1 MTDLVGF
8 CYQLGGNILYTEV
21 EGEKTTV
28 VSSVGTSP
36 WRHLRLQ
43 YPTNR
48 PVFHCRP
55 GPWRAQERGQGEG
68 AYPSLAVSSNHLS
81 PKLGH
86 PLHLPSSSG
95 FSLTS
100 ASLSPSLPSPEI
112 IGLKIKSAKPLQ
124 VTALGLPRIRKP
136 GVVTGSL
143 R

>member
-8 CYQLGGNILYTEV
+8 CYQPGGNILYTAV

-28 VSSVGTSP
+28 GSSVGTSP

-68 AYPSLAVSSNHLS
+68 AYPSLAVSSKSSFPQAGAPTPPPFLLWVFSHLCLS
-81 PKLGH
+81 I
-86 PLHLPSSSG
+86 
-95 FSLTS
+95 
-100 ASLSPSLPSPEI
+100 SLSAFSRDYRSKDKVCKATS
-112 IGLKIKSAKPLQ
+112 GDCFGA
-124 VTALGLPRIRKP
+124 T
-136 GVVTGSL
+136 
-143 R
+143 